1 MPSNT
6 VILSV
11 NTSKHYNYLLTDKI
25 INLTSLYDAF
35 FIQFESDLIIYFQCF
50 LISIILRGYDL
61 SENSKEKI
69 ISKIILFNRA
79 WKLAQQHYGVDSPI
93 SGALRDQKSCLQA
106 EFLRY
111 YGNSY
116 LVLDS
121 NEEGEKLYSVK
132 IGEEIFIDSLGTRTD
147 AEHLPERIAKQ
158 LFTTKELAQLIRE

>member
-1 MPSNT
+1 M
-6 VILSV
+6 
-11 NTSKHYNYLLTDKI
+11 
-25 INLTSLYDAF
+25 
-35 FIQFESDLIIYFQCF
+35 SD
-50 LISIILRGYDL
+50 
-61 SENSKEKI
+61 NSKEKI

-111 YGNSY
+111 YKDSY
-116 LVLDS
+116 LALDSS

-147 AEHLPERIAKQ
+147 AEHLPERIARQ